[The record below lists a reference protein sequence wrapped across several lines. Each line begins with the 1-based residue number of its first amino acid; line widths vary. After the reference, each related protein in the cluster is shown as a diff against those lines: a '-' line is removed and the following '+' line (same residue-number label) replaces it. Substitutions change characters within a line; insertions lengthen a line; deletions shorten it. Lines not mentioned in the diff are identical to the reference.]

1 MPLSPHALIGIPL
14 VVGVPRKTLQKMQ
27 LVPSA
32 MSHVAITATGHTY
45 LTFLYLKRALPIT
58 VTQLIE

>member
-32 MSHVAITATGHTY
+32 VSHVAITATGHTY
-45 LTFLYLKRALPIT
+45 LTFLYLKRALPIS
-58 VTQLIE
+58 